1 MADSDKKTDSPLI
14 EIFKAG
20 QCTDMHGRNYDFS
33 AADIQATADAYD
45 PAVFRAPLVVGHP
58 KTDDPAYGWVS
69 DLGIKDEIVEAAPD
83 QVEPQFAQMVN
94 DGRFSKI
101 SASFFPPGS
110 PANPVPGVYYLRHVG
125 FLGAQAP
132 AITGLKTPKLEP
144 SFSAAS
150 DDDFITIE
158 FASSDFDTR
167 WAIARFFRNMRD
179 FLIGEHG
186 QQTAD
191 SVIPDYL
198 VRDVERAS
206 EAELEDE
213 SESSF
218 AAPETDS
225 KPNTPSQEQET
236 DMADKDDKDQTADFA
251 AREADLDAREAKL
264 AKEEAKNRLSGF
276 AEFAEKA
283 IDAGKVLPRD
293 KDGMVAFMA
302 ALGDDDTV
310 SFAADSGTV
319 TQSPEKWFRGFID
332 SLPEQVNFAEL
343 GADDQD
349 SDVDVSFAAPSGYEV
364 DQESLAIHQ
373 KAVAYQTKHGCDYDT
388 AISAVA

>member
-1 MADSDKKTDSPLI
+1 M
-14 EIFKAG
+14 AG
-20 QCTDMHGRNYDFS
+20 QDLTFTEEDLRAS
-33 AADIQATADAYD
+33 AAAYD
-45 PAVFRAPLVVGHP
+45 PALFAAPLVVGHP
-58 KTDDPAYGWVS
+58 KTDDPAYGWVES
-69 DLGIKDEIVEAAPD
+69 VSLDSGILQATTERVEANFC
-83 QVEPQFAQMVN
+83 EMVN
-94 DGRFSKI
+94 DGRFPKI
-101 SASFFPPGS
+101 SASFYHPDS
-110 PANPVPGVYYLRHVG
+110 KSNPVPGVWYLKHVG
-125 FLGAQAP
+125 FLGAAAP
-132 AITGLKTPKLEP
+132 AVQGLKTASFAGDDADCISVE
-144 SFSAAS
+144 FSAADLDIKWS
-150 DDDFITIE
+150 M
-158 FASSDFDTR
+158 
-167 WAIARFFRNMRD
+167 ARVFRNLRD
-179 FLIGEHG
+179 WMIGKHG
-186 QQTAD
+186 QEEAD
-191 SVIPDYL
+191 AVIPDYM

-206 EAELEDE
+206 DAAQDE
-213 SESSF
+213 VLADSSF

-251 AREADLDAREAKL
+251 ARAADLDAREAKV
-264 AKEEAKNRLSGF
+264 AKAEAKNRLSGF

-319 TQSPEKWFRGFID
+319 TQSPEKWFRGFIE